1 MLFDK
6 LSNKGKCDVCGR
18 EDKVVPAA
26 SIFGATTFVYCKKC
40 LDLGVEPYDAMVDY
54 IACAGHFPDDVNVTY
69 QVVCREIL
77 RRLDIPEE
85 QFIKDV
91 DTAIDN
97 FWKSQEE

>member
-1 MLFDK
+1 MMFDK

-26 SIFGATTFVYCKKC
+26 SMFGATTFVYCKKC

-54 IACAGHFPDDVNVTY
+54 IACAGHFPDDINVSY

-77 RRLDIPEE
+77 KRLNITEE

-91 DTAIDN
+91 DDRIESMWRAGI
-97 FWKSQEE
+97 

>member
-26 SIFGATTFVYCKKC
+26 SMFGATTFVYCKKC

-54 IACAGHFPDDVNVTY
+54 IACAGHFPDDINASY

-77 RRLDIPEE
+77 RRLNISEE

-91 DTAIDN
+91 DAAIAN